1 MNPNCRPPMP
11 AFHDIL
17 SLLRQSSMA
26 LKTNKG
32 ALYSSVAMSK
42 LKFEKLDVSTL
53 SVTMNR
59 AKIPGGWLLVS
70 TSNAGGGVTFYPDS
84 GHKWDGG
91 SVADERGKTAL
102 AAPRAS

>member
-1 MNPNCRPPMP
+1 MT
-11 AFHDIL
+11 
-17 SLLRQSSMA
+17 

-32 ALYSSVAMSK
+32 ALYSSVAMPK

-53 SVTMNR
+53 SAGTMMNR

-70 TSNAGGGVTFYPDS
+70 TSNTGGGVSFYPDPE
-84 GHKWDGG
+84 HKWDGG
-91 SVADERGKTAL
+91 SLADEREKTAL